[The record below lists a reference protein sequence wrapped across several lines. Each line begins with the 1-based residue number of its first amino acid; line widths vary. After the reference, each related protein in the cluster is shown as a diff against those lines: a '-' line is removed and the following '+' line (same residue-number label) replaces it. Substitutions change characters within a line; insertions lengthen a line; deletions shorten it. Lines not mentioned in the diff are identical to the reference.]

1 MNANVTVT
9 VQRIPKEAVI
19 QSGSVR
25 LDVSPE
31 TFISEENGRER
42 LTHLLKARVDAKD
55 LSFFLHFHEFH
66 LGFNRVN
73 CFRKSSLVLF
83 SFSILVFSLTFL
95 RKLEINRTEI
105 SQDPLIFGVAQGI
118 F

>member
-1 MNANVTVT
+1 VGPRSVNANVTVT

-42 LTHLLKARVDAKD
+42 LTHLLKARVDTQKFF
-55 LSFFLHFHEFH
+55 SFLHFHEFQ
-66 LGFNRVN
+66 
-73 CFRKSSLVLF
+73 
-83 SFSILVFSLTFL
+83 
-95 RKLEINRTEI
+95 LE
-105 SQDPLIFGVAQGI
+105 V
-118 F
+118 

>member
-1 MNANVTVT
+1 MGPRSVNANVTVT

-42 LTHLLKARVDAKD
+42 LTHLLKARVDTLK
-55 LSFFLHFHEFH
+55 FFGFLHFIKLIRVFICKFLLILFYFH
-66 LGFNRVN
+66 FLYWP
-73 CFRKSSLVLF
+73 FRSHFCEK
-83 SFSILVFSLTFL
+83 
-95 RKLEINRTEI
+95 
-105 SQDPLIFGVAQGI
+105 
-118 F
+118 

>member
-42 LTHLLKARVDAKD
+42 LTHLLKARVDTEVFFTFYEYLFEYCTLVHISSHFPLYSKEKWVRNRVF
-55 LSFFLHFHEFH
+55 SFFA
-66 LGFNRVN
+66 
-73 CFRKSSLVLF
+73 F
-83 SFSILVFSLTFL
+83 S
-95 RKLEINRTEI
+95 
-105 SQDPLIFGVAQGI
+105 
-118 F
+118 